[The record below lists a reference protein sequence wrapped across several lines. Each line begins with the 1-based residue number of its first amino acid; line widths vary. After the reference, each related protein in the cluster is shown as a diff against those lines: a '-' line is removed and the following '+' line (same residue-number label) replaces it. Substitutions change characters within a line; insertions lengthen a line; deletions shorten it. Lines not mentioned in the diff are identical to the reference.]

1 MKLRDNSLTPLYRQ
15 VLEDIKGSI
24 SSGQYAPG
32 NRIPSEAELSELYDV
47 SRVTVRRA
55 IEELVSEGYLT
66 KRQGKGTYV
75 NQRKLA
81 HKICRS
87 GNAQSFESSCAD
99 MGMAPAIVVL
109 ERRMTQAHGDER
121 SFFGPDYDKL
131 VYLALLYTADG
142 VPIMEE
148 HSLFDYNACAFLLE
162 DDLSSASFFELIER
176 NTGKTPA
183 DHPRR
188 TIETGAASVAMAS
201 ELEVSAGDPLML
213 EHIHYLD
220 QTGAPLCAS
229 TRYVVGARALFVL

>member
-15 VLEDIKGSI
+15 VLEDIKAGI
-24 SSGQYAPG
+24 SSGTYAPG

-55 IEELVSEGYLT
+55 IEELVGEGYLT

-81 HKICRS
+81 RKICRT
-87 GNAQSFESSCAD
+87 GNAQSFADSCAD
-99 MGMAPAIVVL
+99 MGATPSTIVL
-109 ERRMTQAHGDER
+109 ERRVAQAHGDER
-121 SFFGPDYDKL
+121 SFFGPDCDKL
-131 VYLALLYTADG
+131 VYLSLLYTADG

-148 HSLFDYNACAFLLE
+148 HSLFAYDTCAFLLDE
-162 DDLSSASFFELIER
+162 DLSASSFFEIVER
-176 NTGKTPA
+176 HPGKAPA
-183 DHPRR
+183 DYPQR
-188 TIETGAASVAMAS
+188 TIETGSASVAMAD

-220 QTGAPLCAS
+220 QSGAPLCAS

>member
-1 MKLRDNSLTPLYRQ
+1 MKLRDNTLTPLYRQ

-24 SSGQYAPG
+24 TSGTYAPG
-32 NRIPSEAELSELYDV
+32 NRIPSEAELSQLYAV

-55 IEELVSEGYLT
+55 IEELSSEGYLT

-81 HKICRS
+81 RKICRS
-87 GNAQSFESSCAD
+87 GNAQSFADSCAE
-99 MGMAPAIVVL
+99 MGMAPATTVL
-109 ERRMTQAHGDER
+109 ERRVAQAHGDER
-121 SFFGPDYDKL
+121 GFFGPDCDKL
-131 VYLALLYTADG
+131 VYLSLLYTADG

-148 HSLFDYNACAFLLE
+148 HSLFAYDSCSFLLD
-162 DDLSSASFFELIER
+162 DDLSAATFFDLIER
-176 NTGKTPA
+176 STGRIPA

-213 EHIHYLD
+213 EHIRYLD
-220 QTGAPLCAS
+220 QSGAPLCAS